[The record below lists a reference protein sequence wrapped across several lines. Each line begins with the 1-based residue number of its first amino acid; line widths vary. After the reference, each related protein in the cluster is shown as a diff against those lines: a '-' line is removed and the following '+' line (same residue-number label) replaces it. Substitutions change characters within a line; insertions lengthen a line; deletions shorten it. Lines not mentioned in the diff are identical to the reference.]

1 MGDNKLAWPVEPNI
15 DILSLIDIILSNF
28 DLSNLRGYSRDIR
41 IEPMAF
47 EYDLIRSF
55 ATLKIELV
63 YFFYYAVV
71 VALIGAGRMNSGVH
85 GFLIGPTP
93 LVVSCV
99 KAIAIHIINGE

>member
-1 MGDNKLAWPVEPNI
+1 
-15 DILSLIDIILSNF
+15 
-28 DLSNLRGYSRDIR
+28 
-41 IEPMAF
+41 MAF

-63 YFFYYAVV
+63 YFLYYAIVV
-71 VALIGAGRMNSGVH
+71 TLIGAGCTNSGIR
-85 GFLIGPTP
+85 GFPIGPTS